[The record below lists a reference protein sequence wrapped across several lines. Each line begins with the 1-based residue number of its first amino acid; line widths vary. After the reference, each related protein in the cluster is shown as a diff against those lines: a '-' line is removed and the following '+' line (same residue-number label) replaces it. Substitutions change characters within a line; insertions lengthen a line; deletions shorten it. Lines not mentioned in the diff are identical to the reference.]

1 MKESYE
7 VGIYQKT
14 SVNTSRVAYPYRRR
28 LDPRVNDIT
37 LLANR
42 ILASSSRHIN
52 KLMLLKRAFDI
63 LVASI
68 ALVILSPLLILT
80 TVLIKIESQ
89 GAVFFTQER
98 IGLNRRR
105 QSRRN
110 SYRRVRYN
118 RRSGGERRKNI
129 QAGRPFKIY
138 KFRTMVEDA
147 ERDGPQLACI
157 DDPRITSV
165 GKILRKT
172 RIDEIPQFINV
183 LKGEM
188 SVIGP
193 RPERSFFINKVKSE
207 VPEFPTRLMV
217 KPGITGLAQV
227 EYGYTENIESMKR
240 KLFYDLKYITDLSPF
255 LEARILVKT
264 LLVVIS
270 GKGAC

>member
-1 MKESYE
+1 MKESYK

-14 SVNTSRVAYPYRRR
+14 SVNTSRAAYPYRRR
-28 LDPRVNDIT
+28 LEPRVNDIT

-52 KLMLLKRAFDI
+52 KLILLKRTFDI

-68 ALVILSPLLILT
+68 ALMILSPLLILT
-80 TVLIKIESQ
+80 TVLIKIESK
-89 GAVFFTQER
+89 GAIFFTQER

-105 QSRRN
+105 QNRRN

-118 RRSGGERRKNI
+118 RRSRGERRKNI

-147 ERDGPQLACI
+147 ERDGPQLACL
-157 DDPRITSV
+157 DDPRITPV
-165 GKILRKT
+165 GKILRKA

-193 RPERSFFINKVKSE
+193 RPERSFFINRMKSE

-217 KPGITGLAQV
+217 RPGITGLAQV
-227 EYGYTENIESMKR
+227 EYGYTDNIDSMKN

-255 LEARILVKT
+255 LEAMILVKT
-264 LLVVIS
+264 LLVVIT